1 MCAQQ
6 KKVRNLRQGFTLIEL
21 LVVIAII
28 GILIALLLPAVQSA
42 REAARRTQCKN
53 NVKQIA
59 LAVHHHHDT
68 YDKFPYAVIDR
79 LPRETVDTYTTGFIS
94 ILPFLE
100 QDAIAKKWDPKQ
112 PRNSTVDTDGDGYT
126 NAILQTMLIPTYTC
140 PTMNPPSAPLAENRA
155 WCSYLFAAGTPD
167 VQLFHYAASYGVPEP
182 AFDGA
187 IVPIKNPEKAG
198 NETSPNRQITR
209 MASLTDGT
217 SNTLLV
223 GETDFK
229 PKGVASTSMGGVW
242 SYGYIG
248 YTWGTTFHPLNKH
261 NNAGT
266 VYGAFRSE
274 HTGGVNFAMAD
285 GSVRFLRDTIDYA
298 AYQTLGTRA
307 GNEVVP
313 SLD

>member
-1 MCAQQ
+1 VAR
-6 KKVRNLRQGFTLIEL
+6 VRPGFTLIEL

-28 GILIALLLPAVQSA
+28 GVLISLLLPAVQSA

-53 NVKQIA
+53 NIKQIA
-59 LAVHHHHDT
+59 LAVHNYHDT
-68 YDKFPYAVIDR
+68 YNQLPYAVMDR

-100 QDAIAKKWDPKQ
+100 QDAMAKKWDPKL
-112 PRNSTVDTDGDGYT
+112 PRNSTVDNDGDGLT
-126 NAILQTMLIPTYTC
+126 NAILQTMLIPTFTC
-140 PTMNPPSAPLAENRA
+140 PSMNPPSAPLAENRA
-155 WCSYLFAAGTPD
+155 YCSYLFAAGTQN
-167 VQLFHYAASYGVPEP
+167 VELFHYGSPEP
-182 AFDGA
+182 AFNGA
-187 IVPIKNPEKAG
+187 IVPLKNPEKVG
-198 NETSPNRQITR
+198 NESSPNRQITR

-229 PKGVASTSMGGVW
+229 PQGVPSTSYGGVW
-242 SYGYIG
+242 AYGYIG

-261 NNAGT
+261 NNTGP

-274 HTGGVNFAMAD
+274 HTGGVNFALAD
-285 GSVRFLRDTIDYA
+285 GSVRFLRDTIEYA